1 VKIKTYLRKIMV
13 FIRDADGAAASE
25 YALLVMLIAVAI
37 LAGVTAFGNK
47 LSGLYTN
54 NTDQIVKALP

>member
-1 VKIKTYLRKIMV
+1 MV

-25 YALLVMLIAVAI
+25 YALLVMLIAIAI
-37 LAGVTAFGNK
+37 LAAVTAFGNK